1 MMAQG
6 ARAKITEIDT
16 SHVVMI
22 SQPDEVIEVILEA
35 ARGVEPAGSGPR
47 R

>member
-1 MMAQG
+1 MMAQRAG
-6 ARAKITEIDT
+6 ATITEIDT

-22 SQPDEVIEVILEA
+22 SHPDAVIEVILEA
-35 ARGVEPAGSGPR
+35 PRGVAPAGSGPR